1 MNISYN
7 WLKDL
12 VEFDLSPKELAV
24 KLTGAGHAVEGIEE
38 IGGDFVFDIDL
49 TSNRGDCLSHL
60 GIAREIGA
68 IVPSS
73 KFQVPSSEEISR
85 LSNSRL
91 STRNNRRC

>member
-12 VEFDLSPKELAV
+12 VEFDLSPQDLAV

-38 IGGDFVFDIDL
+38 IRGDYIFDIDL

-68 IVPSS
+68 IVPKFKIQNS
-73 KFQVPSSEEISR
+73 KFVRR
-85 LSNSRL
+85 LSTLDSRL
-91 STRNNRRC
+91 STRNN